1 MARIPWE
8 RKTIISAAKTY
19 RKLRAKERQRIKIE
33 IDSPKT
39 IQILAYI
46 PMRIHEK
53 YTKYMTAAYIIASN

>member
-8 RKTIISAAKTY
+8 RKTIIPAAKTH
-19 RKLRAKERQRIKIE
+19 RKERAKERQRIKIE

-46 PMRIHEK
+46 TMRINEK
-53 YTKYMTAAYIIASN
+53 YTKYTSAT